1 MNVQKRN
8 GVSIYCLS
16 TGTQLPEWLGEQARR
31 NLSKRDESVRRR
43 IELIQDFQMPASSSR
58 IVQSLDGRYI
68 IVAGTYPPRIRCYD
82 VNELTMKFERYVDA
96 GIIDMV
102 MLGDD
107 YGKVALLREDRTI
120 EFHAPYGFHESTKIP
135 TFGRAMA
142 YEPTTCELLVG
153 AKGNQIYRVSL
164 DEGRF
169 NEPWT
174 FDDLP
179 SSATC
184 IAVDRCYP
192 LASVGCEDGIVR
204 FWDSRTPDFLQPFLK
219 LDVLSATTGYGFADE
234 NSFTN
239 PNEITSI
246 AHDASGMY
254 IAAGTGGGLVALY
267 DVRSSRPLHV
277 KEHKLGMPIHTVKF
291 HSGSGTI
298 LSSDEKLIKMWRY
311 RSSAQTTKQPAF
323 EERFNDDNATDI
335 GRLEVNIEATGK
347 LSHFIVAGDESDPHG
362 DRTGVLLCATDQPKM
377 ESFYLPKLGIAPKWC
392 SFLENI
398 TEELEERDLQ
408 RDGTLT
414 GNDLEGQE
422 TVYDNYKFV
431 SREDV
436 EKLGISNLVGT
447 PLLRGYMH
455 GFFIDIN
462 LYNRVKAVA
471 NPFEYEQYQQKKL
484 KERMDAK
491 RSSRIAPRPSEK
503 KSKSAVNADLAD
515 RLEFKAK
522 DSTKAGKIAGNI
534 LSDDRFGNLFT
545 NPDFE
550 IDEEDEDFKLRN
562 PSGIAAVKRK
572 QNNLD
577 SDNSDSEADED
588 IRNNEKESTY
598 QEHQSAIEA
607 SDNDSCSSDSDE
619 DTGFRGGKVRGEAYD
634 EMKQLGKKKG
644 TSKLKAGTKKTKLSM
659 YEAEDLGS
667 SNAVQLGLGSGNA
680 QEKTKKRLNELNMPL
695 SKRLTLQDDGLQL
708 RIAKGSKEVTY
719 TPSDVKRKVERE
731 QAERGKLRGRG
742 DRRSAKGLSSR
753 KTSR

>member
-16 TGTQLPEWLGEQARR
+16 TGTQLPEWLGDQARR

-58 IVQSLDGRYI
+58 IVQSPDGRYI
-68 IVAGTYPPRIRCYD
+68 IVAGTYPPRIRCYE

-96 GIIDMV
+96 AIIDMV
-102 MLGDD
+102 MLGED

-120 EFHAPYGFHESTKIP
+120 EFHAPYGFHESIKIP

-153 AKGNQIYRVSL
+153 AKGNQIYRISL

-174 FDDLP
+174 YDDLP

-204 FWDSRTPDFLQPFLK
+204 LWDSRTPDFLQPFLK
-219 LDVLSATTGYGFADE
+219 LDVSSATSGYGFAE
-234 NSFTN
+234 ETSFSN

-254 IAAGTGGGLVALY
+254 LAAGTGGGLVALY
-267 DVRSSRPLHV
+267 DVRSSRPLHI
-277 KEHKLGMPIHTVKF
+277 KEHKLGLPIHTVKF

-298 LSSDEKLIKMWRY
+298 LSADEKLIKMWRY
-311 RSSAQTTKQPAF
+311 RSSNESTKLPAS
-323 EERFNDDNATDI
+323 DDGFDEDSAADI
-335 GRLEVNIEATGK
+335 GRLVVNIEATGK
-347 LSHFIVAGDESDPHG
+347 LSHFITAGDESDPHG
-362 DRTGVLLCATDQPKM
+362 DRTGILLCATDQPKM

-414 GNDLEGQE
+414 GNDIEGQE

-431 SREDV
+431 SRDDV

-491 RSSRIAPRPSEK
+491 RSSRIAPRASEK
-503 KSKSAVNADLAD
+503 KSKSGVNADLAD
-515 RLEFKAK
+515 RLEYKAK
-522 DSTKAGKIAGNI
+522 DTTKAGKMAGNI

-550 IDEEDEDFKLRN
+550 IDEEDDDFKLRN

-577 SDNSDSEADED
+577 SDNSDSEAEVSVDKKPANRDNAVVDEATDED
-588 IRNNEKESTY
+588 SESY
-598 QEHQSAIEA
+598 
-607 SDNDSCSSDSDE
+607 SSDSDD
-619 DTGFRGGKVRGEAYD
+619 DTGFRGGKVRGEAYE
-634 EMKQLGKKKG
+634 EMKKLGKKPGMHRKG
-644 TSKLKAGTKKTKLSM
+644 AGAKNTKLSM

-667 SNAVQLGLGSGNA
+667 AGAVQLGLGTGNA
-680 QEKTKKRLNELNMPL
+680 KEKTQKRLNELNMPL
-695 SKRLTLQDDGLQL
+695 SKRLTMQDDGLKL
-708 RIAKGSKEVTY
+708 RIANGSKEVSF
-719 TPSDVKRKVERE
+719 TPNDVKKKMERE
-731 QAERGKLRGRG
+731 QELRGKERGKG